1 MVPVKLLNLIVSRN
15 VKNLNFSKK
24 KKTNKQNL
32 FFRRLNLI
40 KNKLNISK
48 LKILNKSTIFI
59 KTDKSVNGKLV
70 NELNVLLPVQICR
83 KTVWSLLLTTT
94 QATTPMG

>member
-15 VKNLNFSKK
+15 VKNLNFSK

-83 KTVWSLLLTTT
+83 KTVWSLLLATT
-94 QATTPMG
+94 QVITPMG

>member
-15 VKNLNFSKK
+15 VKISIFQKK
-24 KKTNKQNL
+24 KKKNL

-40 KNKLNISK
+40 KKKLKISK
-48 LKILNKSTIFI
+48 LKILNKSTLFI
-59 KTDKSVNGKLV
+59 KTDKIVNGKLV
-70 NELNVLLPVQICR
+70 NELNVLSPVQICR